1 MDKVYIV
8 LQESNC
14 DGQILIEVT
23 PCADL
28 ETAKKTMQ
36 DEINTLLTESN
47 KYSGLDLDEIEKEQE
62 DGDCDYTLERNDT
75 SFYLSCNYDDYY
87 EHISIMEKEIVKMG

>member
-47 KYSGLDLDEIEKEQE
+47 KYSA
-62 DGDCDYTLERNDT
+62 
-75 SFYLSCNYDDYY
+75 FYLSCNYDDYY